1 VNCVK
6 VFGGDHPWFLVAFR
20 HNRKY
25 LFQIQAVGQYIWAEV
40 ACWKTK
46 HSGVKG
52 WQLRSTKLITPLFGL
67 AFSLTLG
74 KS

>member
-1 VNCVK
+1 MNCVK
-6 VFGGDHPWFLVAFR
+6 VFGGDHPWFIVSFKC
-20 HNRKY
+20 NRKY

-46 HSGVKG
+46 RSGVKG
-52 WQLRSTKLITPLFGL
+52 WQLRPMRLITPLFGL
-67 AFSLTLG
+67 AISLTLR